1 MLQSKLTLTAHM
13 VRNRQMEK
21 LLFFF
26 YLRDNK
32 SRIKKKNTQISINFN
47 FFLQIQNKQKKTQ
60 KERGNKSPTKNRK
73 EQRSIIYL
81 SKYLSSDDVSL
92 QEPEFNFKNK
102 DLVKFSY

>member
-1 MLQSKLTLTAHM
+1 M

-73 EQRSIIYL
+73 EQRS
-81 SKYLSSDDVSL
+81 KYLSSDDVSL